1 MILGIIIASLIT
13 TALFRI
19 VQSYYFPL
27 HVKGGLQ
34 LFLFAVISVAIGF
47 LIGWA
52 EGVIFFIVYF
62 FSGIV
67 IDELTKEQQP
77 DERTPLE
84 KQIETH
90 LKEIKDNE
98 SSLNRRTR
106 TGREGLLHSDGNSS
120 NIFYCP
126 KCGEQQDIENQFS
139 DQGICHSCLTAS

>member
-98 SSLNRRTR
+98 SSLNRRTC
-106 TGREGLLHSDGNSS
+106 TGRGGLVHSDGNSS

-139 DQGICHSCLTAS
+139 DQGICHSCLTAF